1 MGVGVGGRS
10 IKYFLKKC
18 VQMGYLHENIARDV
32 KRIKPEKRIPFFF
45 SEEDLAKIMS
55 SGETL
60 YYKKIYLFL
69 LLSGMRCRGAVQFEA

>member
-32 KRIKPEKRIPFFF
+32 KPIKPENKD
-45 SEEDLAKIMS
+45 S
-55 SGETL
+55 
-60 YYKKIYLFL
+60 L
-69 LLSGMRCRGAVQFEA
+69 LL